1 MKINTGEKA
10 KVEAALIA
18 VNGTSC
24 AFTVS
29 SQREIVSIVMDA
41 EKLLKEK
48 GIPEKLWAGTKVLFV
63 PSGPKSSACKCAIIT
78 TKITLLRGRRA
89 WFLVDVERVYTYTK
103 KDRLMTL
110 VFNKAIRNRIL
121 TDALSVCVVQ

>member
-1 MKINTGEKA
+1 MKINVEKKA
-10 KVEAALIA
+10 EVEAALLV
-18 VNGTSC
+18 VNGTNI
-24 AFTVS
+24 AFTITSHSVVQS
-29 SQREIVSIVMDA
+29 VASDA
-41 EKLLKEK
+41 AAILIEK
-48 GIPEKLWAGTKVLFV
+48 GVPKNLWAGTKVVFV